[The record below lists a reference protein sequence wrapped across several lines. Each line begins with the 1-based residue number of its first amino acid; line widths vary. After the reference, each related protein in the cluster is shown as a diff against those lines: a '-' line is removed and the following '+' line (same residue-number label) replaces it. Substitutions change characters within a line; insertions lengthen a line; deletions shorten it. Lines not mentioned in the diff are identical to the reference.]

1 MMQLT
6 VFETPLSTVFAT
18 PKMAPQADVITS
30 QDASVERK
38 VVLTGAVGVVSG
50 TAIASITGAEWSNPN

>member
-1 MMQLT
+1 
-6 VFETPLSTVFAT
+6 
-18 PKMAPQADVITS
+18 MAPQADVITS

-50 TAIASITGAEWSNPN
+50 TAIASITGAEWSNPNYINQTAFFAIIKRIVYAP